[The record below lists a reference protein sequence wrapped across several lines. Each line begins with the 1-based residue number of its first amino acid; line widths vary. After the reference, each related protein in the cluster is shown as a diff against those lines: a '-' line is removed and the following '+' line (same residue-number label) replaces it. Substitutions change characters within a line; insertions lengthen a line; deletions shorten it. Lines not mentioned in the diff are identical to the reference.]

1 MYVHHSCLPTDPEPV
16 ERFISAIR
24 GFSNFDI
31 FSIPGL
37 ACMFGSTVFGKFVSH
52 HQRSI
57 KQPGLV

>member
-1 MYVHHSCLPTDPEPV
+1 VHHSCLRADPEPV

-37 ACMFGSTVFGKFVSH
+37 ACMFGSTVFGKFVSQ
-52 HQRSI
+52 QRSI
-57 KQPGLV
+57 EQLGLV